1 MNPRERW
8 HPEDDPEYMAEMER
22 AMRGVNLGCVLFV
35 VGIALLG
42 VALVAIANFF
52 MGFVTIFASDEA
64 GTDDSLSVFGC
75 EISVGLAKEDMDRRE
90 FLSACT
96 LAQWEESSGWPGV
109 ARKWNL
115 EPSQSDAVPAV
126 DAICALADDSHREGM
141 LCRQAASKLG
151 ARSVQRAR

>member
-8 HPEDDPEYMAEMER
+8 HPEDDPEYMAEMQR

-90 FLSACT
+90 FLSSCT
-96 LAQWEESSGWPGV
+96 LAQWQASDWPEV

-115 EPSQSDAVPAV
+115 EPSQTNAVHAADAV
-126 DAICALADDSHREGM
+126 CALADDSHREGM

-151 ARSVQRAR
+151 VRSVQSAR